1 MAARRRRAGALRYC
15 HLDDWICPTSL
26 YLVEKGDRKDL
37 WLIAR
42 PALIPS
48 QEDEGTVPVFIPEA
62 GEEVVYE
69 RVVLSGDQEG
79 VMGNDCLFKHLEDG
93 QETPYS
99 LPILLA
105 NCPAELRF
113 GPKEYS
119 LSPNGGGGRMDHDA
133 NPPRPDDEGDGGS
146 SQNEKAL
153 FTAKLESVVSSVGV
167 LAEEIRA
174 MKAQRAGTE
183 PALSDAPRGPVAED
197 ATTRQLLAQVTAL
210 QQQLTQAR
218 PTTPLGELP
227 NASHAPRGAG
237 GVRFAM
243 GGPIAPQKPRDEEE
257 EEEEAFLNSLRADTF
272 ANVTGAGGSKQPK
285 AGPARKAGPDWQQ
298 EAWKRIAFTESARAA
313 GGPSLEQMIETGD
326 DTEPEAPLHPRD
338 AAMIKA
344 MDKLFKNHGTR
355 STMDDDLLSDDL
367 VKSSSAKG
375 MARKV
380 ALDRKFK
387 ENPMAKYDH
396 VLAKAREGVGI
407 EEENYGDAQVMKKY
421 FQDHVA
427 LGKFKMA
434 TYILELVVEVHAST
448 LKKDSKKVLGILAS
462 MYQFLEQYVT
472 DKGDFFMASFT
483 THQPEPSQYSAPPSD
498 LPLGKLLEREVAAAA
513 VAYGKDV
520 EALRKFRDENAR
532 R

>member
-1 MAARRRRAGALRYC
+1 
-15 HLDDWICPTSL
+15 
-26 YLVEKGDRKDL
+26 
-37 WLIAR
+37 
-42 PALIPS
+42 
-48 QEDEGTVPVFIPEA
+48 
-62 GEEVVYE
+62 
-69 RVVLSGDQEG
+69 
-79 VMGNDCLFKHLEDG
+79 
-93 QETPYS
+93 
-99 LPILLA
+99 
-105 NCPAELRF
+105 
-113 GPKEYS
+113 
-119 LSPNGGGGRMDHDA
+119 
-133 NPPRPDDEGDGGS
+133 
-146 SQNEKAL
+146 
-153 FTAKLESVVSSVGV
+153 
-167 LAEEIRA
+167 

-183 PALSDAPRGPVAED
+183 PAQSDAPKGPVAED

-243 GGPIAPQKPRDEEE
+243 GEQPVPQKTKDEEE
-257 EEEEAFLNSLRADTF
+257 GEAFLESLRADTF

-313 GGPSLEQMIETGD
+313 GGPSFEQMVETGD

-434 TYILELVVEVHAST
+434 TYILELVVEVHAAT

>member
-1 MAARRRRAGALRYC
+1 M
-15 HLDDWICPTSL
+15 
-26 YLVEKGDRKDL
+26 V
-37 WLIAR
+37 
-42 PALIPS
+42 
-48 QEDEGTVPVFIPEA
+48 
-62 GEEVVYE
+62 
-69 RVVLSGDQEG
+69 
-79 VMGNDCLFKHLEDG
+79 
-93 QETPYS
+93 
-99 LPILLA
+99 
-105 NCPAELRF
+105 
-113 GPKEYS
+113 
-119 LSPNGGGGRMDHDA
+119 
-133 NPPRPDDEGDGGS
+133 
-146 SQNEKAL
+146 
-153 FTAKLESVVSSVGV
+153 
-167 LAEEIRA
+167 
-174 MKAQRAGTE
+174 
-183 PALSDAPRGPVAED
+183 
-197 ATTRQLLAQVTAL
+197 
-210 QQQLTQAR
+210 
-218 PTTPLGELP
+218 
-227 NASHAPRGAG
+227 
-237 GVRFAM
+237 
-243 GGPIAPQKPRDEEE
+243 
-257 EEEEAFLNSLRADTF
+257 
-272 ANVTGAGGSKQPK
+272 
-285 AGPARKAGPDWQQ
+285 
-298 EAWKRIAFTESARAA
+298 
-313 GGPSLEQMIETGD
+313 ETGD

-434 TYILELVVEVHAST
+434 TYILELVVEVHAAT